1 MKRATPGL
9 IRAEGLLLLE
19 PPCESPGVYFTLP
32 TIIPSLL
39 VVAWKDEKVT
49 SCVP

>member
-1 MKRATPGL
+1 MKRAIPGL

-32 TIIPSLL
+32 TIIPSLFGRG
-39 VVAWKDEKVT
+39 VERRKNHE
-49 SCVP
+49 P